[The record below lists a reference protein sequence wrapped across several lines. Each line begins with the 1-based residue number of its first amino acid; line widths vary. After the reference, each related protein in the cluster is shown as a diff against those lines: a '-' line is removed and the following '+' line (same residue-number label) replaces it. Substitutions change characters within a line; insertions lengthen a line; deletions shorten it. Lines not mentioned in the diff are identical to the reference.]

1 MCQPIKT
8 IKSNV
13 FTTYLHLAKAIR
25 VREGVEA
32 NYCYI
37 SFIQKTISPLP
48 HVYVYKKTFYKEI
61 SEFFCLFGTHQIV
74 RNDVVFDTF
83 SINEIEK

>member
-13 FTTYLHLAKAIR
+13 DYLHLAKAIL
-25 VREGVEA
+25 VRDGVEA

-37 SFIQKTISPLP
+37 SFIQKTILP
-48 HVYVYKKTFYKEI
+48 IPYVYVYKKTFYKEM
-61 SEFFCLFGTHQIV
+61 SKFFCLFGTH
-74 RNDVVFDTF
+74 
-83 SINEIEK
+83 